1 MSEKAFLEKTGEGE
15 EFFSSGTHHILDEP
29 EFQTDFENMRALF
42 DAFQEKGK
50 IISIL
55 NKCADEEGVSVSIG
69 YETEVEVMKDFTII
83 AKKYGDGKKDLGTVA
98 VIGPKRMYYP
108 RIMALV
114 DITTSRLSQRI
125 ASDPNL

>member
-1 MSEKAFLEKTGEGE
+1 
-15 EFFSSGTHHILDEP
+15 
-29 EFQTDFENMRALF
+29 MRALF

-98 VIGPKRMYYP
+98 IIVPKRMYYP